1 MSRHSRG
8 GGAED
13 HEKGGAKMAFHQ
25 GIAGVGRFMRIA
37 FCIGMATVS
46 GLNAGSLL
54 DFSYGT
60 LEKIR
65 GNAEL
70 ADGYFGK
77 AFEADPTA
85 MPLVRMMAEKM
96 LTEGDRAAAFE
107 IYQDVIDARPDEPML
122 QIEYGDFLGRIGRGD
137 SIAERKQEEAYLKV
151 LEATPGD
158 YLPIERLIR
167 FARDKGKDDSAR
179 ELLEQLNPDTP
190 EAIRYYVATTKSLY
204 DSRDDEAQAR
214 IEKCLSD
221 ATEQHPEWAS
231 TARSASDHFREMG
244 DLKEAIFILRNHAT
258 AAPSSLDLRI
268 RLGILLLS
276 ADRDDEGIAILKGV
290 LDVHPGKAL
299 AHQSLA
305 KIYRQKDMQKEARG
319 HAAEI
324 LKIRS
329 GTPDEFVELADEL
342 IADDEFRAARLLLE
356 KAVFDHEDDAKLMM
370 KLAIAS
376 SLDPESK
383 DDAARLFRE
392 AEAMLANPAEMDP
405 AFLLGSAKELV
416 AQGQIKAA
424 EERLRNAIRNF
435 PKDAK
440 KETAAAMR
448 ALADIWISEERNVA
462 AANALTS
469 RAEALEK

>member
-1 MSRHSRG
+1 MQDYDL
-8 GGAED
+8 E
-13 HEKGGAKMAFHQ
+13 
-25 GIAGVGRFMRIA
+25 
-37 FCIGMATVS
+37 
-46 GLNAGSLL
+46 
-54 DFSYGT
+54 T
-60 LEKIR
+60 LE
-65 GNAEL
+65 
-70 ADGYFGK
+70 
-77 AFEADPTA
+77 
-85 MPLVRMMAEKM
+85 
-96 LTEGDRAAAFE
+96 
-107 IYQDVIDARPDEPML
+107 L
-122 QIEYGDFLGRIGRGD
+122 Q
-137 SIAERKQEEAYLKV
+137 
-151 LEATPGD
+151 
-158 YLPIERLIR
+158 
-167 FARDKGKDDSAR
+167 
-179 ELLEQLNPDTP
+179 
-190 EAIRYYVATTKSLY
+190 
-204 DSRDDEAQAR
+204 
-214 IEKCLSD
+214 
-221 ATEQHPEWAS
+221 
-231 TARSASDHFREMG
+231 
-244 DLKEAIFILRNHAT
+244 
-258 AAPSSLDLRI
+258 
-268 RLGILLLS
+268 
-276 ADRDDEGIAILKGV
+276 
-290 LDVHPGKAL
+290 
-299 AHQSLA
+299 

-462 AANALTS
+462 AANALIS

>member
-1 MSRHSRG
+1 
-8 GGAED
+8 
-13 HEKGGAKMAFHQ
+13 
-25 GIAGVGRFMRIA
+25 MRIA

-54 DFSYGT
+54 DFSYAT
-60 LEKIR
+60 LEKSR
-65 GNAEL
+65 GNAER
-70 ADGYFGK
+70 AGEYYEK

-85 MPLVRMMAEKM
+85 MPLVRMMTEKR
-96 LTEGDRAAAFE
+96 LSEGDRAAAFE
-107 IYQDVIDARPDEPML
+107 IYQDVIDARPDEPLL

-137 SIAERKQEEAYLKV
+137 SIAERKQEQAYLKV

-167 FARDKGKDDSAR
+167 FARDKGKDATAR

-204 DSRDDEAQAR
+204 DSRDKEAQAR
-214 IEKCLSD
+214 IEKCLSE

-231 TARSASDHFREMG
+231 TARSASDHFRETG
-244 DLKEAIFILRNHAT
+244 NLEKAISILRNHAT

-329 GTPDEFVELADEL
+329 GSPDEFVELADEL

-356 KAVFDHEDDAKLMM
+356 KAVFDHQDDAKLMM

-376 SLDPESK
+376 SRDPESK

-405 AFLLGSAKELV
+405 AFLLLSAKELV

-424 EERLRNAIRNF
+424 EERLRNAIRSF

-448 ALADIWISEERNVA
+448 ALADIWISEQRNVA
-462 AANALTS
+462 AANALIS
-469 RAEALEK
+469 RAQALEK

>member
-1 MSRHSRG
+1 
-8 GGAED
+8 
-13 HEKGGAKMAFHQ
+13 
-25 GIAGVGRFMRIA
+25 MRIA

-462 AANALTS
+462 AANALIS

>member
-1 MSRHSRG
+1 
-8 GGAED
+8 
-13 HEKGGAKMAFHQ
+13 
-25 GIAGVGRFMRIA
+25 MRIA

-54 DFSYGT
+54 DFSYAT
-60 LEKIR
+60 LEKSR
-65 GNAEL
+65 GNAER
-70 ADGYFGK
+70 AGEYYEK

-85 MPLVRMMAEKM
+85 MPLVRMMTEKR
-96 LTEGDRAAAFE
+96 LSEGDRAAAFE
-107 IYQDVIDARPDEPML
+107 IYQDVIDARPDEPLL

-137 SIAERKQEEAYLKV
+137 SIAERKQEQAYLKV

-167 FARDKGKDDSAR
+167 FARDKGKDDTAR

-204 DSRDDEAQAR
+204 DSRDKEAQAR
-214 IEKCLSD
+214 IEKCLSE

-231 TARSASDHFREMG
+231 TARSASDHFRETRN
-244 DLKEAIFILRNHAT
+244 LEKAISILRNHAT

-329 GTPDEFVELADEL
+329 GSPDEFVELADEL

-356 KAVFDHEDDAKLMM
+356 KAVFDHQDDAKLMM

-376 SLDPESK
+376 SRDPESK

-405 AFLLGSAKELV
+405 AFLLLSAKELV

-424 EERLRNAIRNF
+424 EERLRNAIRSF

-448 ALADIWISEERNVA
+448 ALADIWISEQRNVA
-462 AANALTS
+462 AANALIS
-469 RAEALEK
+469 RAQALEK

>member
-1 MSRHSRG
+1 
-8 GGAED
+8 
-13 HEKGGAKMAFHQ
+13 
-25 GIAGVGRFMRIA
+25 MRIA

-231 TARSASDHFREMG
+231 TARSASDHFREMR

-462 AANALTS
+462 AANALIS

>member
-1 MSRHSRG
+1 LVAAHERRTHFELTPSSRAQTE
-8 GGAED
+8 GGAVRRD
-13 HEKGGAKMAFHQ
+13 HQTLHYLRWHAPH
-25 GIAGVGRFMRIA
+25 RR
-37 FCIGMATVS
+37 TD
-46 GLNAGSLL
+46 LN
-54 DFSYGT
+54 
-60 LEKIR
+60 
-65 GNAEL
+65 
-70 ADGYFGK
+70 
-77 AFEADPTA
+77 
-85 MPLVRMMAEKM
+85 
-96 LTEGDRAAAFE
+96 
-107 IYQDVIDARPDEPML
+107 
-122 QIEYGDFLGRIGRGD
+122 
-137 SIAERKQEEAYLKV
+137 
-151 LEATPGD
+151 
-158 YLPIERLIR
+158 
-167 FARDKGKDDSAR
+167 R

-204 DSRDDEAQAR
+204 DSRDKEAKAR

-231 TARSASDHFREMG
+231 TARSASDHFREAG
-244 DLKEAIFILRNHAT
+244 NLEKAISILRNHAT

-276 ADRDDEGIAILKGV
+276 ADRDDEGIAILKGI

-329 GTPDEFVELADEL
+329 GSPDEFVELADEL

-376 SLDPESK
+376 SRDPESK

-405 AFLLGSAKELV
+405 AFLLLSAKELLT
-416 AQGQIKAA
+416 QGQTKAA
-424 EERLRNAIRNF
+424 EERLRNAIRSF

-448 ALADIWISEERNVA
+448 ALADIWISEQRNVA
-462 AANALTS
+462 AANALIS
-469 RAEALEK
+469 RAQALEK

>member
-1 MSRHSRG
+1 
-8 GGAED
+8 
-13 HEKGGAKMAFHQ
+13 
-25 GIAGVGRFMRIA
+25 MRIA

-65 GNAEL
+65 GNAER
-70 ADGYFGK
+70 AGEYYEK

-96 LTEGDRAAAFE
+96 LTEGDRAAAFD

-231 TARSASDHFREMG
+231 TARSASDHFRETG
-244 DLKEAIFILRNHAT
+244 DLKEAISILRNHAT

-462 AANALTS
+462 AANALIS

>member
-1 MSRHSRG
+1 
-8 GGAED
+8 
-13 HEKGGAKMAFHQ
+13 
-25 GIAGVGRFMRIA
+25 MRIA

-214 IEKCLSD
+214 IEKCLTD

-462 AANALTS
+462 AANALIS

>member
-1 MSRHSRG
+1 
-8 GGAED
+8 
-13 HEKGGAKMAFHQ
+13 
-25 GIAGVGRFMRIA
+25 MRIA

-65 GNAEL
+65 GNAER
-70 ADGYFGK
+70 AGEYYEK

-96 LTEGDRAAAFE
+96 LTEGDRAAAFD

-204 DSRDDEAQAR
+204 DSRDEEAQAR

-231 TARSASDHFREMG
+231 TARSASDHFRETE
-244 DLKEAIFILRNHAT
+244 DLKEAISILRNHAT

-416 AQGQIKAA
+416 AQGQTKAA
-424 EERLRNAIRNF
+424 EERLRNAIRSF

-462 AANALTS
+462 AANALIS